1 MNLCRVA
8 FRGSALAARAV
19 KPANTYLTSRS
30 SPRYFHVASPLLKDG
45 KNGRDPKDPKDPKDS
60 KDLRDEAKEGDDLEG
75 AKNASKASSKAD
87 SKSAKADKTDKA
99 DGKAD
104 GKAANKADAKADE
117 ADNIADKADAKGDAD
132 VKSKSKKSDKTETDS
147 RTSWEPESVESK
159 RRALLGRAA
168 DSPRNAKRSN
178 MFNPKEFEEND
189 GDTPPISKNE
199 RLLPIQLPFRPVYPG
214 TSNYLVT
221 TDAHLMGV
229 LKRLNETPNWNHRVL
244 AVMSRVPI
252 KMAQLVT
259 NLDDVHEIG
268 CVCLLDNISISRAP
282 QSDKYSAHA
291 AVFPMFRARI
301 GELVENVKVPLERR
315 DTADVSSE
323 GKDASSESEKY
334 SANHHINES
343 ERALDQVSVQYMKNV
358 TAVPNEPYAVNN
370 DEIQRLCVRVIDL
383 LHELSTGSSGVKRL
397 IDEFSTLVPQSPGG
411 VFTQPDFLAD
421 FTASLL
427 PQNEALQRILSESNV
442 LKRLQLVYELAS
454 KEVMYLRVQDGIARY
469 SQNQTDLRNREMI
482 LHEYLR
488 YIKKELGIDGDDK
501 SKSADKFLERIAKVE
516 MPDEVKKVFNEELN
530 KFRSLEPTSGEYNTV
545 RSYLDWLSSLPWGK
559 FTNDRFDLKEAA
571 RLLDAS
577 HYGMQ
582 DVKDR
587 ILEFL
592 AVGKLNGTIDGKIV
606 CLAGPP
612 GVGKT
617 SIAKSVAEALNRKFE
632 RFSVGGMHDA
642 SEIKGHRRTYVAAMP
657 GRVVQALKKT
667 QSQNPVI
674 LIDEIDKLGHG
685 GAHGSPSA
693 ALLEVLDPE
702 QNKNFQ
708 DTYLEAPIDLSRVL
722 FLCTANYLDNIPAPL
737 MDRMEIINV
746 PGYLPEEKVEIAS
759 SYLMPK
765 TQREAGLASAR
776 VDIER
781 DALHYLVRKYTREA
795 GVRGLSKHLEKIFR
809 KIAIGLVSHN
819 ETSGGSGGG
828 SSAAADTIDSAQTKA
843 KEASTAEAAATP
855 SSEGAVDS
863 AKEAQRAVEED
874 AKTSTFDDANTEE
887 PLHEKV
893 GKFALSIN
901 TGDLGKYMG
910 PPVHNSDRL
919 YEVLPVGVS
928 MGLGWSP
935 AGGMPL
941 FIESVLQEP
950 LSSKSKPRFTRTGQ
964 LGDVMGESTSI
975 AYSFARMFMTRQY
988 PRNRFLDHAV
998 VHTHFPEGALKKDG
1012 PSAGITI
1019 VTSLVSLAMDVP
1031 MHNEVA
1037 MTGEITLTGKVLQI
1051 GGLREKS
1058 VAAKTAGAKTIIFP
1072 YDNIAE
1078 WEDLPEQVKAGL
1090 NPMPVKHFQDVF
1102 DIVFGSVDATKINAA
1117 WPELQEK
1124 EEKER
1129 NIQNQVPI

>member
-19 KPANTYLTSRS
+19 KPANTHFTPRN
-30 SPRYFHVASPLLKDG
+30 SPRYFHVAPRLLKDS
-45 KNGRDPKDPKDPKDS
+45 KDGRDPKDPKDPKESKQS
-60 KDLRDEAKEGDDLEG
+60 KDPKSNKNEAKEEEEHEEDVK
-75 AKNASKASSKAD
+75 ATSKPTSKAESKP
-87 SKSAKADKTDKA
+87 SKSDKTDKTDA
-99 DGKAD
+99 KSEP
-104 GKAANKADAKADE
+104 DAKA
-117 ADNIADKADAKGDAD
+117 KG
-132 VKSKSKKSDKTETDS
+132 KKGDKTEADS
-147 RTSWEPESVESK
+147 RSSWEPESVESK

-168 DSPRNAKRSN
+168 DSANSAKRSN

-189 GDTPPISKNE
+189 GDAPPISKNE

-221 TDAHLMGV
+221 TDSHLMGV

-315 DTADVSSE
+315 DATDVSTNSKE
-323 GKDASSESEKY
+323 DSSISNGSGSEK
-334 SANHHINES
+334 SGINHHIDES

-358 TAVPNEPYAVNN
+358 SAVPNEPYAVNN
-370 DEIQRLCVRVIDL
+370 DEIQRLCVRIIDL

-501 SKSADKFLERIAKVE
+501 SKSADKFLERVAKVE
-516 MPDEVKKVFNEELN
+516 MPEEVKKVFNEELN

-708 DTYLEAPIDLSRVL
+708 DTYLETPIDLSRVL
-722 FLCTANYLDNIPAPL
+722 FLCTANYLENIPAPL

-765 TQREAGLASAR
+765 TQREAGLSSAR
-776 VDIER
+776 VEIER
-781 DALHYLVRKYTREA
+781 DALHYLIRKYTREA

-819 ETSGGSGGG
+819 ESTSGSSEGSPKVSVEGGASP
-828 SSAAADTIDSAQTKA
+828 SSPGSAQANTS
-843 KEASTAEAAATP
+843 EAEVSA
-855 SSEGAVDS
+855 SQEGAVDS

-874 AKTSTFDDANTEE
+874 AKASTLEDANTEE

-893 GKFALSIN
+893 GKFELNIN

-975 AYSFARMFMTRQY
+975 AYSFARMFMTRKF

-1019 VTSLVSLAMDVP
+1019 VTSLVSLAMDMP

-1090 NPMPVKHFQDVF
+1090 NPIPVKHFQDVF

-1129 NIQNQVPI
+1129 NVQNQVPI